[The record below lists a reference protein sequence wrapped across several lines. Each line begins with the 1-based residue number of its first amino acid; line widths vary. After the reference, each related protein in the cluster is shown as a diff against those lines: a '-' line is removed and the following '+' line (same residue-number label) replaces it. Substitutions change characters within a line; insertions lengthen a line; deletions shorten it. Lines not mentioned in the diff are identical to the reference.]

1 MMVLFWG
8 GNVYWHWY
16 VFGRAE
22 VTLDALTALEKQIVI
37 LVAQGHTNREIAKKL
52 GLAEQTVR
60 NYLSAIYAKTGAK
73 NRVRLTRLALR
84 AGWIDSARQE

>member
-1 MMVLFWG
+1 LFFWG
-8 GNVYWHWY
+8 GVDWHWQA
-16 VFGRAE
+16 FGFKE
-22 VTLDALTALEKQIVI
+22 VRLDTLNALEKQIVV